1 MIFLLQPPSNL
12 QLFLQS
18 FTNKTTHLQKN
29 QDPNVK
35 NTTGLCLLH
44 TILFKP
50 LSLLFFIVHTQGQ
63 KSPVI
68 GSWPC
73 LPDGKKR
80 TKTCNLLHG
89 RCPHVHTTQLLLPN
103 VCSSIQTWE
112 AIKIPTTNLLLS
124 DSQFPI
130 ACCKTSLWSNWLWVI
145 ENQSYTFCF
154 PPFTS
159 LSDWLSR
166 SRSCYSSTYLA
177 SLCGW

>member
-63 KSPVI
+63 KSAVI

-73 LPDGKKR
+73 LPDGKKQQKR
-80 TKTCNLLHG
+80 VTFYMEG
-89 RCPHVHTTQLLLPN
+89 VHTSTRLN
-103 VCSSIQTWE
+103 FFF
-112 AIKIPTTNLLLS
+112 PTYFQAFKHGKQS
-124 DSQFPI
+124 KSPQPIFFFPI
-130 ACCKTSLWSNWLWVI
+130 LN
-145 ENQSYTFCF
+145 F
-154 PPFTS
+154 PLHVVKLVFDQTG
-159 LSDWLSR
+159 
-166 SRSCYSSTYLA
+166 
-177 SLCGW
+177 CG